1 MLGTSGVPTMTG
13 ALMSRRRLL
22 VLLAPAL
29 GLALTACGVTPPVAT
44 TSATP
49 SATVSST
56 TPTPMPTPTATSAS
70 PTPTPTPTPSVTA
83 LELRGNGVGTFAF
96 GAKQVD
102 VTDLLTDQL
111 GDPDESS
118 QSILCELDDTSPWAQ
133 TVNYGGLWVL
143 YTAKDQ
149 SKKSPRNLAAWGFSL
164 REKFAAPLTMQ
175 DAVPLNL
182 SFAQLKAKYPKGK
195 LENLNLG
202 EGDGS
207 KMFTLPSKIRFIGS
221 SKPDMVSAGLLTLCE

>member
-1 MLGTSGVPTMTG
+1 MM
-13 ALMSRRRLL
+13 RRRLL
-22 VLLAPAL
+22 VLLTPAL
-29 GLALTACGVTPPVAT
+29 ALALASCAVTPPVGVT
-44 TSATP
+44 TTATP
-49 SATVSST
+49 SATVSSVA
-56 TPTPMPTPTATSAS
+56 PTL
-70 PTPTPTPTPSVTA
+70 TPTPTPTPSATSA
-83 LELRGNGVGTFAF
+83 TPTPTPTTKPRLELRGNGVGAFAF

-102 VTDLLTDQL
+102 VADELTAQL

-118 QSILCELDDTSPWAQ
+118 QGILCELDDSSPWAQ

-143 YTAKDQ
+143 YTAKGQ

-164 REKFAAPLTMQ
+164 KEKFAAPLAMQ

-182 SFAQLKAKYPKGK
+182 TFAQLKAKYPKGK

-207 KMFTLPSKIRFIGS
+207 KMFTLPNKIRFVGAG
-221 SKPDMVSAGLLTLCE
+221 KPDMVSAGQMSICE